1 MMGPVREGW
10 RYGDSYL
17 LSGVSATAAAIHSA
31 VSLVL
36 GRRWHTVDSV
46 ILVRGL
52 RSLTFR

>member
-1 MMGPVREGW
+1 MMGPVRGGW

-31 VSLVL
+31 VSVVL